1 MADSKPPNPLPVKPP
16 TQGGSLPLSFNRGPP
31 GTSYGGG
38 GKYYTISSLLSNT
51 IAQKTMYRNPSTQKP
66 YSLDV
71 KPQSIIKINRKVIYH
86 C

>member
-38 GKYYTISSLLSNT
+38 GKYYTISSLMSNT
-51 IAQKTMYRNPSTQKP
+51 IAQKTMYRILVLKNHIHLTLSLNPLSKSTEK
-66 YSLDV
+66 
-71 KPQSIIKINRKVIYH
+71 
-86 C
+86 